1 MAAARAGCADD
12 LKAFEELL
20 DRDQG
25 HAELLARVLQASA
38 CAVTAQ
44 EKINALGRVLAD
56 GLQGPDKLDEALLLA
71 AALNDL
77 ERPHVQVLSATAK
90 SGAPITRR
98 SGASSGGGR
107 DSRTPGAGPPCPSS
121 PRRPAAISW
130 CPARSQCSLGTGCWS
145 SGPGTARA
153 STACSETR
161 SGPSRRLAQRA
172 FNCWRSRS
180 PRGSGTRWRTSRPE
194 AWRRAPR
201 AAHDLSAVTTARAVR
216 L

>member
-1 MAAARAGCADD
+1 MAEAAPPPLRDLALAAVGASLQLASRGAAGVVAGTLVPPLVSLAMRLDERAHARRLEQVNTTLEMAAARAGCADD

-25 HAELLARVLQASA
+25 HAELMARVLQASA

-130 CPARSQCSLGTGCWS
+130 WPA
-145 SGPGTARA
+145 
-153 STACSETR
+153 
-161 SGPSRRLAQRA
+161 
-172 FNCWRSRS
+172 
-180 PRGSGTRWRTSRPE
+180 
-194 AWRRAPR
+194 
-201 AAHDLSAVTTARAVR
+201 
-216 L
+216 